1 MVSKERQAASA
12 CASCGGTGE
21 MGTGSGVVD
30 CPDCGGSGQLP
41 NQSVLVEWRVR
52 DIERVQGEK
61 PGAVGSDV
69 RFLVTELRRAR
80 KALTEVV
87 ALSQEPMSPEIAKQI
102 RLTAGEA
109 LSIYEVIPVD
119 SSKSAS

>member
-1 MVSKERQAASA
+1 
-12 CASCGGTGE
+12 

-41 NQSVLVEWRVR
+41 NPSVLVEWRMR

-61 PGAVGSDV
+61 PGSVGSDV
-69 RFLVTELRRAR
+69 RWLVTELRRAR

-87 ALSQEPMSPEIAKQI
+87 ALSQEQMSPEIVKQI
-102 RLTAGEA
+102 RVTAGDA
-109 LSIYEVIPVD
+109 LSIYEVSPVD
-119 SSKSAS
+119 SSKAAS